1 MTTYF
6 KTFRLSAQRAHRDS
20 AHARDGQG
28 LPANKMPSVC
38 ASALLLAWMS
48 AVSACAGPYGDCY
61 NSTCCTSG
69 NFGCKRK
76 MGKHFA
82 QCRPMPQGACQEED
96 GWECPGW
103 ELCTEKYQPCLS
115 SKCCKDQGFG
125 CFRRAEAEYAQCRPL
140 PAQGMCA
147 DTADWLCPGWELCS
161 DASQACTATHCCS
174 DRRFACYQKH
184 PHYAQCMRRG
194 TCEAGRDGDC
204 EELNMELGQC
214 SAPYHDCHLSACC
227 QRGEDHCYLRTEF
240 YGQCRPSCSVA
251 ELGSDWSCSRRELPR
266 ERSKVTCETL
276 RTRNNIYKRTCS
288 TQYESPDQC
297 NRAFASQD
305 NFYQPCTWVANAN
318 SCQESG
324 QVLACDCALR
334 GQNCPRHDDSQSGAA
349 SDQMSGGEGAVVVT
363 AVLIIIAGCAGLA
376 R

>member
-1 MTTYF
+1 
-6 KTFRLSAQRAHRDS
+6 
-20 AHARDGQG
+20 
-28 LPANKMPSVC
+28 
-38 ASALLLAWMS
+38 
-48 AVSACAGPYGDCY
+48 
-61 NSTCCTSG
+61 
-69 NFGCKRK
+69 
-76 MGKHFA
+76 
-82 QCRPMPQGACQEED
+82 
-96 GWECPGW
+96 
-103 ELCTEKYQPCLS
+103 
-115 SKCCKDQGFG
+115 
-125 CFRRAEAEYAQCRPL
+125 
-140 PAQGMCA
+140 
-147 DTADWLCPGWELCS
+147 
-161 DASQACTATHCCS
+161 
-174 DRRFACYQKH
+174 
-184 PHYAQCMRRG
+184 
-194 TCEAGRDGDC
+194 
-204 EELNMELGQC
+204 MELGQC

-349 SDQMSGGEGAVVVT
+349 SDQMSGGEGAVVAI
-363 AVLIIIAGCAGLA
+363 AVLIIVAGCAGLA